1 MDLPSVHGQCC
12 FIKLFLIKTLPMAA
26 GSIPTF
32 LRSSS
37 KTDFFPFT
45 KSAYPHVYY
54 VLRLMIKMFQD
65 HDATRIYR
73 LAVCIDD

>member
-1 MDLPSVHGQCC
+1 
-12 FIKLFLIKTLPMAA
+12 MAA

-32 LRSSS
+32 LRSFS
-37 KTDFFPFT
+37 KIDFFPFT

-54 VLRLMIKMFQD
+54 VLRLTIKMFWD
-65 HDATRIYR
+65 HDAARIYC